1 MFSYMKQ
8 AERLRIPSL
17 VRQENAFFNIKHL
30 IKLQNNR
37 TQLGQS
43 NVWVSISEQT
53 APVAPITS
61 KYWL

>member
-8 AERLRIPSL
+8 AECLRIPSL
-17 VRQENAFFNIKHL
+17 MGDTNAFFNAKHL

-43 NVWVSISEQT
+43 NV
-53 APVAPITS
+53 
-61 KYWL
+61 